1 MIDKELSELKNDIP
15 DIDIKDFKSGVYKKY
30 DIRQSRHKTFYF
42 KPLITCVSLIIIVAL
57 IVVLIPTSKP
67 SNEQIGGFY
76 NKNKNI
82 SLEESLTTIMD
93 KIDFV
98 YFNKSSTIDEFKSI
112 GIISDD
118 EYERIKKLEENTTLN
133 KGYELLENI
142 DTNFKYA
149 CYIGKNKSKDII
161 ILVDNNS

>member
-15 DIDIKDFKSGVYKKY
+15 NIDIKDFKSGVYKKY

-76 NKNKNI
+76 NNNKNI

-98 YFNKSSTIDEFKSI
+98 YSNKSSTIDEFKSI
-112 GIISDD
+112 GII
-118 EYERIKKLEENTTLN
+118 IKK
-133 KGYELLENI
+133 
-142 DTNFKYA
+142 
-149 CYIGKNKSKDII
+149 
-161 ILVDNNS
+161 